1 LYETVQAKLTEQW
14 SHRTQTKE
22 KSRALLA
29 GLIFDDAGIR
39 MIPTYATKN
48 RVRYRYISQP
58 IRRTISEEPVGSVAR
73 VPAGEIE
80 ALVVKTARDQLAA
93 NNGRPPDISDHDAV
107 ANWIERVEVQ
117 NKRLA
122 IKLKADDPSSRSEV
136 IFVPWTKPP
145 MRRFRE
151 VIQPAKSQIRPRPIR
166 AERRA
171 GLIRS
176 IARGRMWLDEIVSGR
191 STVEDIAARQKCTV
205 RQINMTVS
213 MAFLAPP
220 LVKAAIEGRLP
231 RGIGIAELRNAP
243 AEWSKQYEHVGLSP
257 ATMC

>member
-1 LYETVQAKLTEQW
+1 MTELW
-14 SHRTQTKE
+14 SHRTQTKQ
-22 KSRALLA
+22 KSKALFA
-29 GLIFDDAGIR
+29 GIIFDDAGIR

-48 RVRYRYISQP
+48 RVRYRYYISQP
-58 IRRTISEEPVGSVAR
+58 VRRTRDEAPVGSVAR
-73 VPAGEIE
+73 VSSEEIE
-80 ALVVKTARDQLAA
+80 ALVVKAARDQLTAG
-93 NNGRPPDISDHDAV
+93 NSQPLDVSDQDAV
-107 ANWIERVEVQ
+107 TDYIERVEIQ
-117 NKRLA
+117 SKRLA
-122 IKLKADDPSSRSEV
+122 ITLKANEQSGRQSET

-151 VIQPAKSQIRPRPIR
+151 VILPASMKSQARARPIR

-171 GLIRS
+171 GLIKS

-191 STVEDIAARQKCTV
+191 STVEDIAARQKCST

-213 MAFLAPP
+213 MAFLAPS

-231 RGIGIAELRNAP
+231 RGIGIAELRDAP

-257 ATMC
+257 TAMR